1 MELSP
6 FGSLESHLENNRDAF
21 VAFPHQNLTQS
32 QAQENG
38 PVKIEIT
45 ILDMIKWCME
55 IAQGMSHL
63 ASKKVRISHTN
74 EYLRNEFNQNK
85 DSELFLIYFWLF
97 SHH

>member
-6 FGSLESHLENNRDAF
+6 FGSLEAHLENNRNAF
-21 VAFPHQNLTQS
+21 VAFPNQNQN
-32 QAQENG
+32 QIQENEN
-38 PVKIEIT
+38 VKRIIT
-45 ILDMIKWCME
+45 FLDMIKWCME